1 MRMPPP
7 TTPDAPSPIKLV
19 TVSIGMALPTP
30 SMVQSLLWA
39 GPTGVQGARS
49 GHARTPRQED
59 PRLFW
64 VEEEYRSLLRA
75 AELRYARRLLKDI
88 AVETSTDYR
97 GGSGFTWRTRTTAA
111 DAMAHNSCEAS
122 HQPRPRPR

>member
-19 TVSIGMALPTP
+19 TVSAGTALPTP

-39 GPTGVQGARS
+39 GPTGVQGAS
-49 GHARTPRQED
+49 SDHTRTPRQEV

-75 AELRYARRLLKDI
+75 AELRYVSRLLRDI
-88 AVETSTDYR
+88 AVGTSTDYR
-97 GGSGFTWRTRTTAA
+97 GGSGFTLRTRTATTP
-111 DAMAHNSCEAS
+111 D
-122 HQPRPRPR
+122 RRT